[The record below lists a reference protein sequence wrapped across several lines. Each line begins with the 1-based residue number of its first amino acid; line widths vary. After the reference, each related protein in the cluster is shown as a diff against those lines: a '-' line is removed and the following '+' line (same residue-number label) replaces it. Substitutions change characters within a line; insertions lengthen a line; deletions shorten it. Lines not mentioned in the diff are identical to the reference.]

1 MSLTAYFRQHRIYLA
16 LVALCVIGA
25 AYFLANFSKV
35 EIHTFINN
43 WNTPVADQFFPIF
56 TYLGDGIIFP
66 ILLLPALFVKRQF
79 SFAVLVAALLTLI
92 ISGVLKEIYK
102 DEPRPIKYFEL
113 IDEDLRQIPGVKPH
127 YYRSFPSGHTTA
139 AFAAWGLLAL
149 SSSKWFFKIACLL
162 VALGVAYSRMYLS
175 LHFLRDVMAGALLGT
190 FIAFF
195 AAFWSQGLK
204 SKFWNRKWIDI
215 S

>member
-25 AYFLANFSKV
+25 AYFLAYFSKA
-35 EIHTFINN
+35 EIHTFINA
-43 WNTPVADQFFPIF
+43 WNSAEADQFFPIF

-79 SFAVLVAALLTLI
+79 SFAILMSALLTLI
-92 ISGVLKEIYK
+92 LSGALKELYK

-113 IDEDLRQIPGVKPH
+113 MDQDLRQIPGVKPH

-149 SSSKWFFKIACLL
+149 STTRWFFKIAFLL
-162 VALGVAYSRMYLS
+162 IALGVAYSRMYLS
-175 LHFLRDVMAGALLGT
+175 LHFLRDVTAGALLGT

-195 AAFWSQGLK
+195 AGYWSQRLK
-204 SKFWNRKWIDI
+204 AEFWNKKWIDI